1 MWERIGE
8 SSAVI
13 IGAAVLFLL
22 FAAVLLI
29 IERSEFKERRKK
41 HTRPYLVPKPNGA
54 NGSVRHLHSSRV
66 QNTCNDIKVRKIS

>member
-22 FAAVLLI
+22 FAAVLFI
-29 IERSEFKERRKK
+29 IERSESKERRSNR
-41 HTRPYLVPKPNGA
+41 TRPYLLPKQNGA
-54 NGSVRHLHSSRV
+54 NGSVRHLHSGRV
-66 QNTCNDIKVRKIS
+66 QNTCSDIKIRKIS